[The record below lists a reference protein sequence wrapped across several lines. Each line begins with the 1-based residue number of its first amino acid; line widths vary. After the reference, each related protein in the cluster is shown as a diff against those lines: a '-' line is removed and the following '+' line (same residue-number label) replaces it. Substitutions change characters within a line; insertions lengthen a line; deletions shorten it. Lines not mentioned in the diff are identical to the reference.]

1 MSRWQPNARDRL
13 ERAAV
18 ELFIGKR
25 QGSERKRAVAHARP
39 PCGLADGA
47 YAACGTT
54 HTSPHRSWNR
64 QR

>member
-25 QGSERKRAVAHARP
+25 QGSERKRAVAHARLLYS
-39 PCGLADGA
+39 LAGGA
-47 YAACGTT
+47 YAARGTAY
-54 HTSPHRSWNR
+54 TSPHRSWNR